1 MLEKRKM
8 NRRGREERK
17 VFGNT
22 IQIWTTM
29 CGLARSH
36 KVKTIL
42 ILTLVIGYDEEWKE
56 LEQKWRKEEE
66 EQWALYFKAR
76 RNEQARLNYLKR
88 KEAL

>member
-1 MLEKRKM
+1 M
-8 NRRGREERK
+8 
-17 VFGNT
+17 
-22 IQIWTTM
+22 WT
-29 CGLARSH
+29 GQEPPGDDNPDPN
-36 KVKTIL
+36 
-42 ILTLVIGYDEEWKE
+42 IGYDEWVTVRTGLFPCQENLREEEWKE